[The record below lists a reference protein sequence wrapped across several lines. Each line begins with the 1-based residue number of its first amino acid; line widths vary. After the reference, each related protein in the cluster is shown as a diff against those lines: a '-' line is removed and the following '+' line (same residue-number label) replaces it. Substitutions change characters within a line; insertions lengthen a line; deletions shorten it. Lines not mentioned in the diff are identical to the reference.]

1 MNTQQLKL
9 PCQFVE
15 VHVFTDVHLSGVDLH
30 DSGSSFLG
38 RSGKFNLSI
47 ETTGTKESGIENVDA
62 VGGGN
67 DLKKPDKTLF
77 MFSSLV
83 QCVSRI

>member
-67 DLKKPDKTLF
+67 DLKKPD
-77 MFSSLV
+77 
-83 QCVSRI
+83 